1 MAKQRNSK
9 HDRIIA
15 DLETRLRD
23 CDKYALILSN
33 IEYRVHGH
41 FGECDLFGL
50 RRDFDAAYVFEVKT
64 TNSSKART
72 KAYRQIDKDIDYIWE
87 HYSPEKVFGFYV
99 YGVNGAQF
107 YEVRRVRTP

>member
-1 MAKQRNSK
+1 MKKLKNSK

-15 DLETRLRD
+15 DLEKRLRASD
-23 CDKYALILSN
+23 RYALILPN
-33 IEYRVHGH
+33 IEYRVNNH
-41 FGECDLFGL
+41 FGECDLFGI
-50 RRDFDAAYVFEVKT
+50 RRDCDAAFVFEVKT
-64 TNSSKART
+64 TDSSKARS

-99 YGVNGAQF
+99 YGVKGVQF